1 MWDWTG
7 GSHPPC
13 PLVAAIL
20 PSPLPI
26 STTINARNLR
36 WPGLLGNVYLSKVLK
51 TFVKKKFVQS
61 LPGTVLQSLSI
72 LPPLIT
78 QGRYWCWCW
87 CWCWCWTCP
96 AIQHFPQYPPPFIS
110 QGRGDKPGVLALI
123 GPKEGLN
130 HVKPVYCGLGREQ
143 SEVKTKIWRY
153 MEVKVGVKVSKV
165 GGICKW
171 YGYVYDMIRYGIES

>member
-1 MWDWTG
+1 MASIPLAHWWRP
-7 GSHPPC
+7 SCPPPC
-13 PLVAAIL
+13 PSPR
-20 PSPLPI
+20 PSMLATCADQDCSEMCI
-26 STTINARNLR
+26 CQKF
-36 WPGLLGNVYLSKVLK
+36 WKHLSKIL
-51 TFVKKKFVQS
+51 TKKIVQS

-78 QGRYWCWCW
+78 QGRCWCW

-153 MEVKVGVKVSKV
+153 MEVKVGVKVGKV
-165 GGICKW
+165 GVKVWGICKW